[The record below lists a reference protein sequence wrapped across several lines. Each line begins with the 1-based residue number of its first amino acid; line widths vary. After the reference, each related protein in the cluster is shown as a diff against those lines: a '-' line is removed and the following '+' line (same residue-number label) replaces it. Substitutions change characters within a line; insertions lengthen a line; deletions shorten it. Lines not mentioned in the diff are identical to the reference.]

1 MLGAT
6 AQFRG
11 PDGRVISCSIAEV
24 GYLRLGDQDQ
34 WVMIRGED
42 IANPVLVL
50 LHGGPGFPEMQ
61 LFRYF
66 NGELEK
72 SFTCVYWEQRGTDKS
87 FDSKISLESMTVEQF
102 LSDLD
107 QLVDA
112 MLKRFGKQKVAIY
125 GHSWGSILGV
135 LYSARHPEK
144 VSVYV
149 GAGQIG
155 DWPASEKLCY
165 EFTLAEAE
173 RRYNNKA
180 LRELKAM
187 GPPPHDVQTMMRQ
200 RTWFTRWVGILRGT
214 SLWKAVRIMLRRPES
229 SLFELP
235 NMLRGMRFSTNAMWD
250 EISRLNLH
258 RLAPVLH
265 VPVFFFVGRHDRVV
279 DPRTSMAYFEMLEA
293 PQKHWVWFED
303 SAHEPAAEEPEKFH
317 ALMRSEIRPRAETA
331 LSHDHCQAPSGESP
345 ARISALQ

>member
-1 MLGAT
+1 MVGAT
-6 AQFRG
+6 APFRL
-11 PDGRVISCSIAEV
+11 PDGRVISRSVAEV
-24 GYLRLGDQDQ
+24 GYLRLGDLDQ

-61 LFRYF
+61 LFRHF
-66 NGELEK
+66 NGNLEK

-87 FDSKISLESMTVEQF
+87 FDREIPLESMTVEQF

-107 QLVDA
+107 QLVDT

-149 GAGQIG
+149 GTGQIG

-173 RRYNNKA
+173 RRHTNKA
-180 LRELKAM
+180 LQELRAM
-187 GPPPHDVQTMMRQ
+187 GTPPHNVQTMMRQ

-235 NMLRGMRFSTNAMWD
+235 NMLRGTRFSTNAMWD
-250 EISRLNLH
+250 EVSRLNLH
-258 RLAPVLH
+258 KLAPVLK
-265 VPVFFFVGRHDRVV
+265 VPVFFFIGRHDRVV
-279 DPRTSMAYFEMLEA
+279 DPRTSMAYFEMLDA

-303 SAHEPAAEEPEKFH
+303 SAHEPAAEEPDKFH
-317 ALMRSEIRPRAETA
+317 ALMGSEVRPRAVAASATLQCEYT
-331 LSHDHCQAPSGESP
+331 SES
-345 ARISALQ
+345 